1 MQRNDRIGRQLKLK
15 DLHTFRTVVQHRSM
29 ARAAA
34 ELALTP
40 PAITKVIGD
49 MEHLFGVRLLERTPQ
64 GVTPTAYG
72 EALLKGSVNLFDDLK
87 QTIEQIEILA
97 DPTVGEVRVGTMD
110 PSLGSILP
118 VVLDRV
124 TRQHPKMV
132 FHVTHANVSDEL
144 RSALRTRAIDVVVN
158 RLDMEPE
165 EDFDKEALFN
175 DPVVVV
181 TGRDNPQFRGRSV
194 TLAQLVDA
202 TWCVPHETHAIG
214 ALFRQAF
221 RAQGLAL
228 PNVSITCATMQLQPA
243 MAETGRFLTVVPAS
257 YLRFRSDKD
266 TLRIVPVDLH
276 VSVPPIGIATLKHRM
291 VSPATKL
298 FIECARTVA
307 KEVMLSAPKGKSAII
322 GAAEAKSKATSKHKT
337 PHQEK

>member
-1 MQRNDRIGRQLKLK
+1 MQRNDRIGRGLKLK
-15 DLHTFRTVVQHRSM
+15 DLHTFRAVVEHRSM
-29 ARAAA
+29 AKAAA

-49 MEHLFGVRLLERTPQ
+49 MEHLFGVRLLERTPR

-72 EALLKGSVNLFDDLK
+72 EALLKGSVNLFDELK
-87 QTIEQIEILA
+87 QTVEQIESLT
-97 DPTVGEVRVGTMD
+97 DPTAGEVRIGTMD
-110 PSLGSILP
+110 TSLGSLLP
-118 VVLDRV
+118 VALDRLS
-124 TRQHPKMV
+124 RRYPKMV
-132 FHVTHANVSDEL
+132 FHVTHANISDEL
-144 RSALRTRAIDVVVN
+144 RGALRTRAIDVVVN
-158 RLDMEPE
+158 RLDMGAE
-165 EDFDKEALFN
+165 EDFDKEALFD

-181 TGRDNPQFRGRSV
+181 TGRANPRFRGRGL

-202 TWCVPHETHAIG
+202 DWCVPHATHAIG

-228 PNVSITCATMQLQPA
+228 PHVTVNCQTMLLQSA
-243 MAETGRFLTVVPAS
+243 LAETGRFLTVVPAS

-291 VSPATKL
+291 ISPVTKR
-298 FIECARTVA
+298 FIDGVREVA
-307 KEVMLSAPKGKSAII
+307 KEFMLPSAKGKSAII
-322 GAAEAKSKATSKHKT
+322 GAAEAKSTAKSKSK
-337 PHQEK
+337 P

>member
-15 DLHTFRTVVQHRSM
+15 DLHTFRVVVQQRSM
-29 ARAAA
+29 AKAAA

-64 GVTPTAYG
+64 GVLPTAYG
-72 EALLKGSVNLFDDLK
+72 EALLKGSVNLFDELK
-87 QTIEQIEILA
+87 QTIEQIEILT
-97 DPTVGEVRVGTMD
+97 DPTVGEVRIGTMD

-118 VVLDRV
+118 VALDRLS
-124 TRQHPKMV
+124 RLHPKMV

-144 RSALRTRAIDVVVN
+144 RNALRNRAIDVVVN

-165 EDFDKEALFN
+165 EDFDKEALFD
-175 DPVVVV
+175 DPVVIV
-181 TGRDNPQFRGRSV
+181 TGRDNPRFRGRSV
-194 TLAQLVDA
+194 TLAQLLDA
-202 TWCVPHETHAIG
+202 NWCAPHETHAIG

-228 PNVSITCATMQLQPA
+228 PNVSVTCATMQLQSA
-243 MAETGRFLTVVPAS
+243 LAETGHFLTVVPAS

-266 TLRIVPVDLH
+266 ALRIVPVDLQ
-276 VSVPPIGIATLKHRM
+276 VSVPPIGLATLKHRM

-298 FIECARTVA
+298 FIEGVRAVA
-307 KEVMLSAPKGKSAII
+307 KEFMLSDRTGKSAII
-322 GAAEAKSKATSKHKT
+322 GRAKVKSKT
-337 PHQEK
+337 